1 MSKKWTILRIKNGEV
16 ENKGA
21 VRKLFQEL
29 KDGKWLLEIAQYNK
43 RSDSQN
49 RYYFGIVIPLV
60 QEGIKHLGHQL
71 TKDETHD
78 FLKARFH
85 SQELVN
91 EDTSEVIHI
100 PRSTTIMNKE
110 AFSNYI
116 EQIQIFASEFL
127 NVVIPDP
134 NTQIALKYE

>member
-1 MSKKWTILRIKNGEV
+1 MSKRFTILRIKNGEV

-21 VRKLFQEL
+21 IRKLFQEL

-43 RSDSQN
+43 RSDPQN

-60 QEGIKHLGHQL
+60 REGIKHLGHQL
-71 TKDETHD
+71 TKEETHD
-78 FLKARFH
+78 FLKSRFH
-85 SQELVN
+85 SQEIVN
-91 EDTSEVIHI
+91 EDTGEVIHI

-116 EQIQIFASEFL
+116 AEIQRFAAEFL

-134 NTQIALKYE
+134 GQQMMINV